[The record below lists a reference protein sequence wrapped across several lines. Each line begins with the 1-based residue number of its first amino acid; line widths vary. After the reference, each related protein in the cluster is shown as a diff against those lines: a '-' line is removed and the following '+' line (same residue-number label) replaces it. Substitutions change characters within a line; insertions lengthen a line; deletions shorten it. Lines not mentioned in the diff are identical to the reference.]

1 MNKCIEMFM
10 NGESIS
16 EICRTTFTQACH
28 LCEREDCCDNTNPL
42 IKRIKEFENMIEKH
56 LNKISDIINSN
67 SPLYCEKCCRCHKPE
82 EKCDKTYV

>member
-1 MNKCIEMFM
+1 MDKFTEILLS
-10 NGESIS
+10 GAKIS
-16 EICRTTFTQACH
+16 EICRRTCLQACN

-42 IKRIKEFENMIEKH
+42 IKRIKELENMIEKH